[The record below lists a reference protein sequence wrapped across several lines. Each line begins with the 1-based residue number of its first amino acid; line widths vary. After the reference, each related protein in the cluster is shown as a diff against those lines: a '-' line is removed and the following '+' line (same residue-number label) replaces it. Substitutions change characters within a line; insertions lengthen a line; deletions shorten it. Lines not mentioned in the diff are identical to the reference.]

1 MVIHHCAFQDLGF
14 VGAPFTWSKNIGE
27 EGWNR
32 VRLDQALA
40 KNEWQAKLQG
50 ATLHHTAMPTS
61 DHSLLAL

>member
-27 EGWNR
+27 EGRIR
-32 VRLDQALA
+32 VRLDRALA
-40 KNEWQAKLQG
+40 G